1 MKQLVRLR
9 HVVDSDSDVLF
20 EWINN
25 RELVVFNAPFREIS
39 LPEHLAWFARIR
51 AQEDIAFF
59 MIENVETG
67 MTIGSCQLLNIHP
80 IHRSA
85 ELQIRIG
92 AMNFQ
97 NQGAGSEAVRQ
108 LTDYG
113 FSVLNLHRI
122 SLHVFANN
130 LMAIRV
136 YEKNGFVREGL
147 FRQAARIEGHWL
159 DVVCM
164 AKVRGLDD

>member
-9 HVVDSDSDVLF
+9 HVGDSDFDVLF

-25 RELVVFNAPFREIS
+25 RDLVAFNAPFREIS
-39 LPEHLAWFARIR
+39 LPEHLAWFERIR

-67 MTIGSCQLLNIHP
+67 LTIGSCQLLNIHP

-122 SLHVFANN
+122 SLHVFENN
-130 LMAIRV
+130 LRAIRV
-136 YEKNGFVREGL
+136 YEKNGFAREGL

-159 DVVCM
+159 DVVYM